1 MPFNEVNEMQVMEI
15 DIRALNF
22 ALTLAQHEYIERRL
36 SYALDAHSELISA
49 SQVWLSELNDSDSV
63 RNQRCLI
70 QLTLGDG
77 AQVVIDS
84 VEADL
89 YVAIH
94 RAADRASWKVAR
106 CFGRSKVRASE
117 RSQSSRNG
125 QSSSLRVLYQQS
137 SM

>member
-1 MPFNEVNEMQVMEI
+1 MPINEVNEMQVMDIE
-15 DIRALNF
+15 IRALNF
-22 ALTLAQHEYIERRL
+22 ALTLAQHEFIERRL
-36 SYALDAHSELISA
+36 SYALDTHSELISA
-49 SQVWLSELNDSDSV
+49 AQVWLSELNDSDSV

-94 RAADRASWKVAR
+94 RAADRASWKVVR
-106 CFGRSKVRASE
+106 CLGRSKVRASE
-117 RSQSSRNG
+117 RSQSSGNG

>member
-1 MPFNEVNEMQVMEI
+1 MQVMDIE
-15 DIRALNF
+15 IRALNF
-22 ALTLAQHEYIERRL
+22 ALTLAQHEYVERRL
-36 SYALDAHSELISA
+36 TYALDTHSEVISA
-49 SQVWLSELNDSDSV
+49 AQVWLSELNESDAE

-70 QLTLGDG
+70 QLTLEDG

-106 CFGRSKVRASE
+106 CVGRSKIRTNE
-117 RSQSSRNG
+117 RIQASRND
-125 QSSSLRVLYQQS
+125 QSSLRVLCQQS
-137 SM
+137 PM